1 MTLALMRAVYLALS
15 NGMPDVNVTRAWA
28 QTPVSAPSCSFRLHA
43 YKRREDGSDLLTLQ
57 VVLRASLQEM
67 CDTYSAQAVTA
78 LAALSYFLV
87 DAADEQ
93 ENVTGSF
100 LRVLTLAAVINPP
113 PDAAE
118 TTYPLLF
125 RVYYDPQTALTLPSP
140 VTLSITPARREA
152 ISTVSFSN
160 GVYNLPAFAP
170 GRIIPAVLRLSC
182 PWSPT
187 NAAIEQ
193 VRNAFKYA
201 NDLKID
207 YRFRFAD
214 FVMNN
219 ALVTA
224 FHASPLG
231 VDFSLTLRSV

>member
-1 MTLALMRAVYLALS
+1 MTLALMRAIYLALK
-15 NGMPDVNVTRAWA
+15 NGMPDVNVTRAWP
-28 QTPVSAPSCSFRLHA
+28 QTPVSTPSCSFRLHA

-57 VVLRASLQEM
+57 VVLRASMQEM
-67 CDTYSAQAVTA
+67 CDAYSAQAVTA

-93 ENVTGSF
+93 ESVTGSF
-100 LRVLTLAAVINPP
+100 LRVLTLAAVINPR
-113 PDAAE
+113 PDSAE
-118 TTYPLLF
+118 AIYPLVF

-152 ISTVSFSN
+152 ISTALFSGYGFN
-160 GVYNLPAFAP
+160 QPAFAATRIMP
-170 GRIIPAVLRLSC
+170 GVLRLSC
-182 PWSPT
+182 PWSPS

-193 VRNAFKYA
+193 VRNAFWYA
-201 NDLKID
+201 SDLKID
-207 YRFRFAD
+207 YRYRFAD
-214 FVMNN
+214 FVTNN

>member
-1 MTLALMRAVYLALS
+1 MTLALMRAIYLALK
-15 NGMPDVNVTRAWA
+15 NGMPDVNVTRAWP
-28 QTPVSAPSCSFRLHA
+28 QTPVSTPSCSFRLHA

-57 VVLRASLQEM
+57 VVLRASMQEM
-67 CDTYSAQAVTA
+67 CDAYSAQAVTA

-93 ENVTGSF
+93 ESVTGSF
-100 LRVLTLAAVINPP
+100 LRVLTLAAVINPR
-113 PDAAE
+113 PDSAE
-118 TTYPLLF
+118 AIYPLVF

-152 ISTVSFSN
+152 ISTALFSGYGFN
-160 GVYNLPAFAP
+160 QPAFAATRIMP
-170 GRIIPAVLRLSC
+170 GVLRLSC
-182 PWSPT
+182 PWLPS

-193 VRNAFKYA
+193 VRNAFWYA
-201 NDLKID
+201 SDLKID
-207 YRFRFAD
+207 YRYRFAD
-214 FVMNN
+214 FVTNN

>member
-1 MTLALMRAVYLALS
+1 MTLALMRAVYLALQ
-15 NGMPDVNVTRAWA
+15 NGMPDVNVTRAWP
-28 QTPVSAPSCSFRLHA
+28 QTPVSSPSCSFRLLSF
-43 YKRREDGSDLLTLQ
+43 KRREDGSDLLSLQ

-93 ENVTGSF
+93 ESVTGSF
-100 LRVLTLAAVINPP
+100 LRVLTLAAVINPR
-113 PDAAE
+113 PDSSE
-118 TTYPLLF
+118 TIYPLVF

-140 VTLSITPARREA
+140 VSLSITPARREA
-152 ISTVSFSN
+152 ISTAPFSN
-160 GVYNLPAFAP
+160 YGFNQPVFAAS
-170 GRIIPAVLRLSC
+170 RIMPTVLRLSC
-182 PWSPT
+182 PWSPS

-201 NDLKID
+201 TDLKID

-214 FVMNN
+214 FVTNN